1 MSAAPPAQSSSGRR
15 TAGKLW
21 LAMLALIAAG
31 IALAWF
37 GAGSLRPEVT
47 ASGLQFRQ
55 VKAGTGGPVTD
66 ADAAM
71 LDYELRADDGSVID
85 SSAEHGGP
93 QPFMTQAVFP
103 GFAEGLRRMAEG
115 GEYRLKFPQRLAFP
129 DGAPPGFP
137 ADTNL
142 NFTVQVR
149 KVVRGGA
156 ATLRQQMLMQQMQQ
170 QMQQG
175 QPGQQIQPPQ

>member
-1 MSAAPPAQSSSGRR
+1 MSVTTQAHPSTRR
-15 TAGKLW
+15 GNTAKLW
-21 LAMLALIAAG
+21 LGLLALIAAG
-31 IALAWF
+31 VAFAWF

-55 VKAGTGGPVTD
+55 VNAGSGAVITD
-66 ADAAM
+66 ADAAL

-85 SSAEHGGP
+85 SSAQHGGP

-103 GFAEGLRRMAEG
+103 GFAEGMRRMKEG
-115 GEYRLKFPQRLAFP
+115 GEYKLKFPQKLAFENGP
-129 DGAPPGFP
+129 PPGFP
-137 ADTNL
+137 PNTDL

-156 ATLRQQMLMQQMQQ
+156 AMMRQQMLMQQMQQ
-170 QMQQG
+170 G
-175 QPGQQIQPPQ
+175 RPQP